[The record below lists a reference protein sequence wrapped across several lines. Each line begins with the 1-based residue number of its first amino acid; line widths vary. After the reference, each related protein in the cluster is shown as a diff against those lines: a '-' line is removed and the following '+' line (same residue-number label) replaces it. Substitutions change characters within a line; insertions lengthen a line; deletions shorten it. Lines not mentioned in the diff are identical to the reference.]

1 SPLSGSVLD
10 WQQAHAPSI
19 ELSSAPTRKR
29 KRWSA
34 KSKKPEEST
43 MKTAT
48 RDHRPDPGL
57 LRAFKS
63 VGLCGVLLSAGSLL
77 VFDELG
83 QVLSVAVGAAL
94 ALLNL
99 WMTAYLVRGFIA
111 PSGIRLPWPLIATLK
126 LVLVFG
132 GIYALL
138 QREFLSLLP
147 L

>member
-1 SPLSGSVLD
+1 
-10 WQQAHAPSI
+10 
-19 ELSSAPTRKR
+19 
-29 KRWSA
+29 
-34 KSKKPEEST
+34 

-147 L
+147 LMVGLGALPLGIVFGQTRPRTPGAKEELSDA